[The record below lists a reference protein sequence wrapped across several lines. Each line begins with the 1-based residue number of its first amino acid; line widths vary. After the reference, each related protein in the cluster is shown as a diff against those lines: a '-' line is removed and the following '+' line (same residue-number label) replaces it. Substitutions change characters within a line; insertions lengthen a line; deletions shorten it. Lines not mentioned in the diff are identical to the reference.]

1 MPPLDVAVV
10 THNVVRQDG
19 QGRVMV
25 EVVRALLQR
34 GHDLTV
40 YSRAVAPELAGDVR
54 FHRLPRPPGPGLT
67 DDLVLLAAAT
77 GSLRRA
83 HHDVTC
89 VMGPCALPRPPFVYY
104 AQFSQAGWRQSWT
117 GGHRPSRYHLVH
129 SGVGSRLERYVSAR
143 ATKVVTCSSRVGAE
157 LGVDLD
163 RLTVVPNGVVLEEF
177 PAVTPARRVEARK
190 RLGLSPDAFV
200 VVFVGEYRTPRKGV
214 GPLIEAVGLGLEGEH
229 LLVAGRGD
237 ESWARAVAR
246 RSGVS

>member
-89 VMGPCALPRPPFVYY
+89 VMGPCALPRPLFVYY

-117 GGHRPSRYHLVH
+117 GGHPPSRFPPVH
-129 SGVGSRLERYVSAR
+129 SGGGSRVPRY
-143 ATKVVTCSSRVGAE
+143 
-157 LGVDLD
+157 
-163 RLTVVPNGVVLEEF
+163 
-177 PAVTPARRVEARK
+177 
-190 RLGLSPDAFV
+190 LSPRRAER
-200 VVFVGEYRTPRKGV
+200 GTCRRP
-214 GPLIEAVGLGLEGEH
+214 
-229 LLVAGRGD
+229 GRGQRRGGPAPLTGGGP
-237 ESWARAVAR
+237 SGAARAVPP
-246 RSGVS
+246 